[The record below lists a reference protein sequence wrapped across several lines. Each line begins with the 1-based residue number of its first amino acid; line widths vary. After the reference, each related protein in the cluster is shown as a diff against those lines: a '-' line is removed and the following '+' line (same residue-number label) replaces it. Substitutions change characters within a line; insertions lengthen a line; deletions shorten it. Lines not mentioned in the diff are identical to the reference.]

1 MNTIEKMVPHDIS
14 RGVVAAF
21 SGGADSLALLIT
33 LLKFVDNKNIVA
45 LYVNHRLRPEEE
57 LKAEEA
63 LNRHNCRALN
73 IALEVV
79 TLEEGAVERCAIER
93 GKGIEDAAR
102 HLRYRALNETAE
114 RYNYPYIATGHTLDD
129 QGETLLM
136 RLLQGGRPPLNGRN

>member
-1 MNTIEKMVPHDIS
+1 VNTIEKMVPHDIS

-63 LNRHNCRALN
+63 LPSKLSPSK
-73 IALEVV
+73 
-79 TLEEGAVERCAIER
+79 R
-93 GKGIEDAAR
+93 GQ
-102 HLRYRALNETAE
+102 LRGV
-114 RYNYPYIATGHTLDD
+114 P
-129 QGETLLM
+129 
-136 RLLQGGRPPLNGRN
+136 